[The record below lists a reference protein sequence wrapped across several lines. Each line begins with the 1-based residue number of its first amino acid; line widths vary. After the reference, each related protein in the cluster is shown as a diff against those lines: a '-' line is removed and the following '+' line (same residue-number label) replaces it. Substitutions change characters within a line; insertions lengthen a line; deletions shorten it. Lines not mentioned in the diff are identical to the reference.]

1 MAYTIDENVSGLE
14 RQKLLAQTF
23 NPSSIRFLDE
33 SGDLSGAKLLDLGC
47 GIGETSRML
56 AERVGPGGSVHGID
70 FDPALVES
78 AQSLNGQENITF
90 AQGDAQALDFA
101 DASFDVVYT
110 RFLLVHLQ
118 EPQAALKEMT
128 RVCKPQGKVIVHD
141 GDFST
146 IYTGP
151 DPAGGDGINKLFTLF
166 NNTRIGIRLW
176 HIFRDL
182 GYENIEFRVDR
193 MLVRDPANKTLAAMT
208 VEAMREAAVQ
218 SGLMDQAEIDAL
230 CQTLRAGIDDEN
242 YLIGFPEIY
251 AAWIKKP

>member
-14 RQKLLAQTF
+14 RQKQLAQTF

-33 SGDLSGAKLLDLGC
+33 IGDLSGAKTLDLGC

-56 AERVGPGGSVHGID
+56 AQRVGPGGSVHGID

-78 AQSLNGQENITF
+78 AQSLAEQSNITF
-90 AQGDAQALDFA
+90 AQGDAHALDFA

-118 EPQAALKEMT
+118 DPQAALKEMI

-151 DPAGGDGINKLFTLF
+151 DPAGGTGLNKLFTLF
-166 NNTRIGIRLW
+166 NTPRMGITLW
-176 HIFRDL
+176 HMFRAC
-182 GYENIEFRVDR
+182 GYQDAAYRVDR
-193 MLVRDPANKTLAAMT
+193 MLVSDAGNKRLAAMT
-208 VEAMREAAVQ
+208 AEAMSGAAVQ
-218 SGLMDQAEIDAL
+218 SGLMSQEERDAL
-230 CQTLRAGIDDEN
+230 CQTLRAGIEDDN

-251 AAWIKKP
+251 AAWITR